1 MEQNPV
7 GSINFDANALY
18 LEEESENELDDKQQD
33 NEVSDIFNIKIR
45 LKHLGYLNYDF
56 LFKNRK
62 IILSTVFT
70 YLKLFS

>member
-33 NEVSDIFNIKIR
+33 NEVSDIFNIK
-45 LKHLGYLNYDF
+45 F
-56 LFKNRK
+56 FFCKNRSLYCFY
-62 IILSTVFT
+62 IFET
-70 YLKLFS
+70 FS